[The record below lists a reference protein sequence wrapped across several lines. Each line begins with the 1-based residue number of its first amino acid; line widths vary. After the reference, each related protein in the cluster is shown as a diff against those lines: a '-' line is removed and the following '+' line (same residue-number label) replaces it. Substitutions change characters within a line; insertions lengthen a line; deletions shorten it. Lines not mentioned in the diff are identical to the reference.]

1 VSLRET
7 HFSGD
12 ALLDVIADHGPKFAL
27 LVALTATLG
36 SLYFSEIR
44 DYLPCELC
52 WFQRILMYPLVVII
66 LVGILTRDHR
76 LPAYVLPLSLIGFG
90 VSTYHYLL
98 QNAFVHNSGFCSAG
112 VSCSHRWINYFGFV
126 TIPFLA
132 QVAFALIILTIFAS
146 ILAGAFA
153 YNEDEDG

>member
-1 VSLRET
+1 M
-7 HFSGD
+7 
-12 ALLDVIADHGPKFAL
+12 LDLIADHGPKFAL

-44 DYLPCELC
+44 DYIPCELC

-66 LVGILTRDHR
+66 LVGILTRDYR
-76 LPAYVLPLSLIGFG
+76 LPAYVLPLSLLGFG

-153 YNEDEDG
+153 HEDE